1 MGNHLMPEGGE
12 IQLGER
18 RIAFTVA
25 RSRRRRRTI
34 AFVMENASTLKIM
47 APMRASL
54 SSIHS
59 VLHGHT
65 GWIKRRL
72 AEFQK
77 RPAASAT
84 QSYKD
89 GGQVTYLGHIYIL
102 SVTHDKN
109 RPQGCTLRPHR
120 MDVNLHAQGIS
131 VKDTEQEIRLE
142 ILLWL
147 KKRARV
153 KLQQRMD
160 LWAERLGVTY
170 RKMVVANA
178 ERRWGSCNA
187 QNVIRLNW
195 RLMMAPLPILDYVVV
210 HELCHVRHKN
220 HGQNFWQQVAS
231 ALPDYKNRRKHLHFI
246 GGGLVL

>member
-1 MGNHLMPEGGE
+1 MLESGE
-12 IQLGER
+12 IHLGER

-34 AFVMENASTLKIM
+34 AFVMENEATLKIM

-77 RPAASAT
+77 RPAVSVA

-89 GGQVTYLGHIYIL
+89 GGQVTYLGHTYVLKI
-102 SVTHDKN
+102 THDKN
-109 RPQGCTLRPHR
+109 QPQGCALRPHR
-120 MDVNLHAQGIS
+120 MDVNLHAEAGA
-131 VKDTEQEIRLE
+131 KDLQEEIRLE

-153 KLQQRMD
+153 KLQKRMD
-160 LWAERLGVTY
+160 LWAERLGVSY

-195 RLMMAPLPILDYVVV
+195 RLLMAPLCILDYVVV

-220 HGQNFWQQVAS
+220 HGQNFWRQVAS
-231 ALPDYKNRRKHLHFI
+231 AMPDYKIRRKHLHFI
-246 GGGLVL
+246 GSGLVL